1 MYKHINIYL
10 YVKRRLYMEITI
22 NYSVKDLA
30 SILNLLGDEIR
41 LQIVLFL
48 MEKDSCVCDVTSHL
62 QISQPL
68 ASHHLRILRDAK
80 IISPK
85 KMGKHIFYS
94 LSDENV
100 RNMINSILLSG
111 GNNNARN

>member
-1 MYKHINIYL
+1 
-10 YVKRRLYMEITI
+10 MEITI

-41 LQIVLFL
+41 LQIILYL
-48 MEKDSCVCDVTSHL
+48 MEKDSCVCDVTNYL

-80 IISPK
+80 IISAK
-85 KMGKHIFYS
+85 KSGKHIFYS
-94 LSDENV
+94 LVDDNV
-100 RNMINSILLSG
+100 KQLIKSILLNG
-111 GNNNARN
+111 GNSDARN